1 MSKPGY
7 TTGYLS
13 SLELVTIIQ
22 DNDPPEIINSFPA
35 HGGYY
40 DKKDVMN
47 ITASFRENLAGIE
60 PDEQFLKMFI
70 DSTKLISA
78 YQPVKKQL
86 SSKLGSLLS
95 EGEHELLISVED
107 RAGNQTKKTIKFSVY

>member
-1 MSKPGY
+1 M
-7 TTGYLS
+7 
-13 SLELVTIIQ
+13 
-22 DNDPPEIINSFPA
+22 
-35 HGGYY
+35 
-40 DKKDVMN
+40 
-47 ITASFRENLAGIE
+47 AGIE

-107 RAGNQTKKTIKFSVY
+107 RAGNQTKKTVKFSVY